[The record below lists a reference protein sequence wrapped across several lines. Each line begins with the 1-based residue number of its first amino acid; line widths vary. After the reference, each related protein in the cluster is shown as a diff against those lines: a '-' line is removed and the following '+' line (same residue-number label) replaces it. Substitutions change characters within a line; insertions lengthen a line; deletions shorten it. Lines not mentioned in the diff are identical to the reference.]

1 MMQVVQNEENHFSSK
16 LKTMKIKKKKSW
28 GLLKQK
34 PTIIVINDSLFRLL
48 KSIIFK
54 LWYLVQ
60 QHKLHP
66 KPNES
71 DTASVLT
78 SPPTDLDAHY
88 SLRTTVLNH
97 RGKTSDRVR
106 T

>member
-1 MMQVVQNEENHFSSK
+1 MKQVVQNEKNHLSLK

-28 GLLKQK
+28 SLLKQK
-34 PTIIVINDSLFRLL
+34 PTIVVITDSLFRLL

-54 LWYLVQ
+54 LWYQIQ
-60 QHKLHP
+60 QH

-71 DTASVLT
+71 DNASVLT
-78 SPPTDLDAHY
+78 ISPADLDAHY